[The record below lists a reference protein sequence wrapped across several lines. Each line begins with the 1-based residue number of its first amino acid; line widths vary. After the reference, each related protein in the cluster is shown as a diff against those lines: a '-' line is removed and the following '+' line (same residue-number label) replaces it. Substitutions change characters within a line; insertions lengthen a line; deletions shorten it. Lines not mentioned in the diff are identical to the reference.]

1 MLSER
6 LIFMKKLFA
15 FIIVFSLVFLPSCSA
30 KTEKSVLRLPLKI
43 KAHLLESE
51 AIFTADITENGCN
64 VTFEKPD
71 SLKSVKLEFRK
82 DGCNATVGD
91 FSREVKPNLFPAQKS
106 FIDAIVRIALSPE
119 SRILTDQGEKY
130 TIDET
135 VIMVYYNED
144 KSVIERIETEESGR
158 RFSFDVVGLE
168 LYEAQS

>member
-1 MLSER
+1 M
-6 LIFMKKLFA
+6 ICMKKLSVFVLA
-15 FIIVFSLVFLPSCSA
+15 FMLVFLASCSSG
-30 KTEKSVLRLPLKI
+30 EGKSDFRLPLKI
-43 KAHLLESE
+43 KANLLDTE
-51 AIFTADITENGCN
+51 ATFTADITENGCA

-71 SLKSVKLEFRK
+71 SLSGVMLEFRK
-82 DGCNATVGD
+82 DGCTAHVGD
-91 FSREVKPNLFPAQKS
+91 FKREVKAELFPAQKS
-106 FIDAIVRIALSPE
+106 FIDAILHIASSPE
-119 SRILTDQGEKY
+119 SRILTEQGEKY